1 MVGDGT
7 ATKPSFLRWFA
18 HGGDLQTGEPK
29 KKCAPVRTKCVKK
42 TPGFFV
48 TEAPIAKHQFL
59 QCFLRL
65 RSANIS
71 FYGKRECSART
82 TLVGHKRNTGGCAP
96 CRNHFSKHIG
106 AVLPEAPATHPHSAS
121 MLHSRLQPAT
131 ASKGQNSCGP
141 ALWLWLGLL
150 MPRLGSGCRLWTEQM
165 GSCHIYKYNIY
176 I

>member
-1 MVGDGT
+1 MVRDGR
-7 ATKPSFLRWFA
+7 ATKPPFLRWFA
-18 HGGDLQTGEPK
+18 HGCPPSKWGAG
-29 KKCAPVRTKCVKK
+29 KKCAPVRAKCVKK
-42 TPGFFV
+42 TPGFCL

-71 FYGKRECSART
+71 FYGKRECSATT
-82 TLVGHKRNTGGCAP
+82 TLVLNKRNTGGCAP

-121 MLHSRLQPAT
+121 ILHSQLQPAT

-141 ALWLWLGLL
+141 ALWLGLL
-150 MPRLGSGCRLWTEQM
+150 MPRLGSGCGQNKWDLA
-165 GSCHIYKYNIY
+165 IY
-176 I
+176 ICTYIYI